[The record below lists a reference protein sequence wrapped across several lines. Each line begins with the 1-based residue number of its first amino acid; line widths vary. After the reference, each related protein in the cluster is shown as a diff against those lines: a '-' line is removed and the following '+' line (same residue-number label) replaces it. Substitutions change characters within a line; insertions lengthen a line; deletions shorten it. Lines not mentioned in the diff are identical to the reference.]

1 MDLPSTLPAAA
12 TPPAPNS
19 DSPPAAGADS
29 ILTCPLSGCPRLVD
43 ESVLRAALEALDAVI
58 NCEPFAD
65 VSGPGT
71 EGFDVYEVV
80 AAARE
85 RVAAALGD
93 SV

>member
-1 MDLPSTLPAAA
+1 MDSPSTYPAAA
-12 TPPAPNS
+12 TPPAHTP

-43 ESVLRAALEALDAVI
+43 EAVLRAALEALDAVI

-85 RVAAALGD
+85 RVAAALGEPL
-93 SV
+93 